1 MDFTSFSQDV
11 VHFVRDHKAWAPPI
25 VFALAFGESLAFLSL
40 LIPAWAA
47 LIGIGALINAAGLS
61 FWPLLVAAAL
71 GAAAGDWLSYWFGI
85 TFKEPIAHVWP
96 LSKHPD
102 LLPRGHAFMERWGV
116 LGIFIGR
123 FFGPLRASVPLIA
136 GILEM
141 SYWYFQLANITS
153 AFVWAWVLLTFG
165 DLVAPAFKW
174 LIKFFNPIF
183 HWFVSLFS

>member
-1 MDFTSFSQDV
+1 MHAAGADYVDV
-11 VHFVRDHKAWAPPI
+11 G
-25 VFALAFGESLAFLSL
+25 GESTRPGADRVDSDEECRRVLPVVAELAKLG
-40 LIPAWAA
+40 IPVSIDTTRASVA
-47 LIGIGALINAAGLS
+47 
-61 FWPLLVAAAL
+61 AAAL

-165 DLVAPAFKW
+165 DLAAPAFKW
-174 LIKFFNPIF
+174 LIKFFNSIF
-183 HWFVSLFS
+183 HWFLGFFA